1 MTVQL
6 YVDMRSQPCRAVV
19 MFLKL
24 TDIPHELQYIDIFAG
39 EHKKPEFADK
49 FPLQTLPGLKDG
61 DFYLG
66 EMVAIFHYLIAK
78 YANKIEDHWYPKD
91 LEARARVDEYIAF
104 HHTGTRGKCMALFVA
119 EVFAPAKDKEKIK
132 TEAKNLKQGLDKIET
147 CFLKDNNFLCGNE
160 ISIGDIMAVCEFMQ
174 FTVNGRDIFKDNPKM
189 KGHMDRVKAR
199 LQPTFD
205 EIHAKIYAWGDSLP
219 KDVSCRCLIM

>member
-1 MTVQL
+1 MTIQL
-6 YVDMRSQPCRAVV
+6 YVDLRSQPCRAVV

-49 FPLQTLPGLKDG
+49 FPLETLPGLKDG

-66 EMVAIFHYLIAK
+66 EMVAIFRYLINK
-78 YANKIEDHWYPKD
+78 YADKIKDNWYPKD
-91 LEARARVDEYIAF
+91 MKSRARVNEYIAF

-119 EVFAPAKDKEKIK
+119 EVFDPVVDQEKVK
-132 TEAKNLKQGLDKIET
+132 TEAENLKQGLDKIEGS
-147 CFLKDNNFLCGNE
+147 FLKDNDFLCGNE
-160 ISIGDIMAVCEFMQ
+160 ISIADIMAVCEFAQ

-189 KGHMDRVKAR
+189 KGYMDRVKAC
-199 LQPTFD
+199 LQPAFD
-205 EIHAKIYAWGDSLP
+205 EIIVKLYDWRDSLA
-219 KDVSCRCLIM
+219 K